1 MDPKDTTDPFAKYGA
16 KADED
21 PFAKYGAKADEPE
34 APAPIQAAQTSIS
47 QAFNKTAAN
56 QRGLLSKATEAGLF
70 GLADIG
76 SGAVAGAPFG
86 LGPSV
91 LGALPGTSTEEVE
104 QDIAAAKKRSPVLFG
119 VGEFGSELAT
129 SFLPGAAAGEFLAA
143 KAGPALT
150 RAFPVLSRAPG
161 VLEAALKGLGLGT
174 VTGGE
179 AAGRAVVEGAPVEE
193 ALKAG
198 AETGGSMM
206 LMPLGFQAA
215 PALAKVAP
223 QAVRAGIEKVPSYL
237 RNLVPEVVSSPV
249 AATGRA
255 VEATSRFLAPAVAPV
270 GLAYE
275 SMPSKDASKSEWTKW
290 ALNQGVL
297 AGGIAGEGF
306 EKLAAKSRE
315 SIQPKLRRAT
325 AEGMELSRGDIYGQE
340 ARREVAMGQI
350 QKAEQ
355 ARQVQ
360 NEVTRR
366 LEGQRRSN
374 IEQQI
379 LEEQRKGEFKTREAE
394 EVVRN
399 RQFRAAVRGEQR
411 AQGVAERMMQGD
423 VSQFDKLAADALDLD
438 TLVKG
443 LGDGSDPALRGLL
456 GKLFQ
461 DVSNRLLRAKQ
472 ALANRPELAN
482 KTLVE
487 KINTVDR
494 LIEESYLKNT
504 EKGGYLEDF
513 NDDPY
518 VRLEQERVKRLAAA
532 QQKQDR
538 LSFQQAELLNR
549 INTRDYLKDARAKQ
563 QPPPALPE
571 ERVREIAEDAGL
583 DYKGPDEQYGTQVRH
598 PMKLSPAS
606 AVAPVGRDV
615 ALARKLEQKTRGQVL
630 DEVLAERKLSVEPD
644 IANVTGET
652 KLQAAVRRLRSLP
665 EGDRR
670 RADLEAEV
678 QGEFERQVAAGGRTL
693 RGLAPEAD
701 YGEKPEFM
709 NVMDVGRAR
718 AATETI
724 LPDWMK
730 PSVAGRILAGP
741 VRALAKAPESKFRE
755 TQGIREERRPA
766 ETTMEKPYSTVA
778 MLRAWDK
785 VLERPSEKTVG
796 ALARIADRLGITYD
810 KLLKT
815 TAYRAAALE
824 QALKDPEVAKEVMSN
839 VVRE

>member
-1 MDPKDTTDPFAKYGA
+1 MAENRFGA
-16 KADED
+16 VSAEEEDEA
-21 PFAKYGAKADEPE
+21 PAAPRFGAISAEEEPE
-34 APAPIQAAQTSIS
+34 APAAAAQASIS
-47 QAFNKTAAN
+47 QAFNKPAEGQQGTLSRIAES
-56 QRGLLSKATEAGLF
+56 GLR

-76 SGAVAGAPFG
+76 SGAVAGVPFG
-86 LGPSV
+86 LGPSIV
-91 LGALPGTSTEEVE
+91 GLLPGTSTEEVE

-119 VGEFGSELAT
+119 VGEFGTELPT
-129 SFLPGAAAGEFLAA
+129 FLTGAGVGEKLAE

-150 RAFPVLSRAPG
+150 RAFPLLSKAPG

-198 AETGGSMM
+198 AETGAANLLLPGAFAS
-206 LMPLGFQAA
+206 A
-215 PALAKVAP
+215 PAAVSAIPGAGRKAQVLASTVAP
-223 QAVRAGIEKVPSYL
+223 TA
-237 RNLVPEVVSSPV
+237 
-249 AATGRA
+249 
-255 VEATSRFLAPAVAPV
+255 
-270 GLAYE
+270 LAYA
-275 SMPSKDASKSEWTKW
+275 SMPSKDAPASEWTKW
-290 ALNQGVL
+290 ALTQGTM
-297 AGGIAGEGF
+297 AGGALGLEGGPREAF
-306 EKLAAKSRE
+306 ERLAAKSRE

-325 AEGMELSRGDIYGQE
+325 SEGMELARGDVYGQE

-360 NEVTRR
+360 SEVSRR
-366 LEGQRRSN
+366 LEAQRRSN

-379 LEEQRKGEFKTREAE
+379 LEEQRKGEFKTRETE

-423 VSQFDKLAADALDLD
+423 VSQFDKLEADAKDLD
-438 TLVKG
+438 ALVKS
-443 LGDGSDPALRGLL
+443 LEDGSAPELRGLL

-482 KTLVE
+482 QTLVE

-518 VRLEQERVKRLAAA
+518 ARLEQERVKRLAKAGE
-532 QQKQDR
+532 QRDR
-538 LSFQQAELLNR
+538 KALQQAELLNR
-549 INTRDYLKDARAKQ
+549 INTRDYFKEAQAQ
-563 QPPPALPE
+563 QRPPALPE
-571 ERVREIAEDAGL
+571 ERVREIAEEAGL

-598 PMKLSPAS
+598 PMKLSPSS

-630 DEVLAERKLSVEPD
+630 DEVLSERRLSVAPD

-652 KLQAAVRRLRSLP
+652 PLQAAVRRLRALP

-670 RADLEAEV
+670 RAELEAQV
-678 QGEFERQVAAGGRTL
+678 QGEFERQVAAGGNVL
-693 RGLAPEAD
+693 RGVAPGAE

-709 NVMDVGRAR
+709 NVMDVGRPR
-718 AATETI
+718 AATQPL
-724 LPDWMK
+724 LPDWIQ
-730 PSVAGRILAGP
+730 PNVALRTVAGP
-741 VRALAKAPESKFRE
+741 VRALVRAPESKFRE

-785 VLERPSEKTVG
+785 VLERPSDATKSV
-796 ALARIADRLGITYD
+796 LARVADRLGITYD
-810 KLLKT
+810 KLTKT

-839 VVRE
+839 VTPAR